1 VSAVRDGAAVRTQN
15 AYAAAN
21 DLHQARDFL
30 LIKRKIRW
38 HAAAEDLFNLH
49 TVEPPKLVAR
59 R

>member
-1 VSAVRDGAAVRTQN
+1 MIFTKLVVSSLSFKTM
-15 AYAAAN
+15 
-21 DLHQARDFL
+21 L
-30 LIKRKIRW
+30 LNTKILW